1 MSEQVRETVSS
12 VLDSIVENQEARKQ
26 AEAAIADG
34 IAAKRYQDNPNA
46 YVIALGRDYG
56 LQPAHALNMI
66 HIISGKPVL
75 SAGARATFLKQHG
88 YDWRPVVFT
97 DQEVRLRFSYKGE
110 PMQDANGKP
119 LEVGMT
125 IQEAERAHF
134 VQNSRGKSYDPKR
147 HEETKGNYDKFPKN
161 MLMARVISNFHRWFA
176 SEVMGATVYDAG
188 EVSMDAVTE
197 ATEQRVQSRTESAAE
212 SLKERLQ
219 AAAEVVRVAEVA
231 Q

>member
-1 MSEQVRETVSS
+1 MSEQPRETMAS

-66 HIISGKPVL
+66 HIIGGKPVL
-75 SAGARATFLKQHG
+75 SAGARATMLKQHG

-97 DQEVRLRFSYKGE
+97 DQEVRLRFTLRGE
-110 PMQDANGKP
+110 PMLDANGKP

-125 IQEAERAHF
+125 IAEAERAQF
-134 VQNSRGKSYDPKR
+134 VQNSRGSGKV
-147 HEETKGNYDKFPKN
+147 GNYDKFPKN

-188 EVSMDAVTE
+188 EVSMDAVIE
-197 ATEQRVQSRTESAAE
+197 ATEQRVQSKTESAAE
-212 SLKERLQ
+212 ALKERLQ
-219 AAAEVVRVAEVA
+219 SEAEVVRVTEVA

>member
-1 MSEQVRETVSS
+1 MSEQPRETMAS

-66 HIISGKPVL
+66 HIIGGKPVL
-75 SAGARATFLKQHG
+75 SAGARATMLKQHG
-88 YDWRPVVFT
+88 YDWRPVIFT
-97 DQEVRLRFSYKGE
+97 DQEVRLRFTLRGE
-110 PMQDANGKP
+110 PMLDANGKP

-125 IQEAERAHF
+125 IAEAERAQW
-134 VQNSRGKSYDPKR
+134 VQNSRGSGKV
-147 HEETKGNYDKFPKN
+147 GNYDKFPKN

-188 EVSMDAVTE
+188 EVSMDAVIE
-197 ATEQRVQSRTESAAE
+197 ATEQRVQSKTESAAE
-212 SLKERLQ
+212 ALKERLQ
-219 AAAEVVRVAEVA
+219 AAAEVVQVVEVA

>member
-1 MSEQVRETVSS
+1 MAS

-66 HIISGKPVL
+66 HIIGGKPVL
-75 SAGARATFLKQHG
+75 SAGARATMLKQHG
-88 YDWRPVVFT
+88 YDWRPVIFT
-97 DQEVRLRFSYKGE
+97 DQEVRLRFTLRGE
-110 PMQDANGKP
+110 PMLDANGKP

-125 IQEAERAHF
+125 IAEAERAQF
-134 VQNSRGKSYDPKR
+134 VQNSRGSGKV
-147 HEETKGNYDKFPKN
+147 GNYDKFPKN

-176 SEVMGATVYDAG
+176 TEVMGATVYDAG
-188 EVSMDAVTE
+188 EVSMDAVIE
-197 ATEQRVQSRTESAAE
+197 ATEQRVTAKTESAAE
-212 SLKERLQ
+212 ALKERLQ
-219 AAAEVVRVAEVA
+219 AAAEVVQVVEVA

>member
-66 HIISGKPVL
+66 HIIGGKPVL
-75 SAGARATFLKQHG
+75 SAGARSSMLKQHG

-97 DQEVRLRFSYKGE
+97 DQEVRLRFTLNGE
-110 PMQDANGKP
+110 PMLDANGKP

-125 IQEAERAHF
+125 IAEAERAQW
-134 VQNSRGKSYDPKR
+134 VQNSRGSGKV
-147 HEETKGNYDKFPKN
+147 GNYDKFPKN

-188 EVSMDAVTE
+188 EVSMDAVIE
-197 ATEQRVQSRTESAAE
+197 ATEQRVQSKTESAAE
-212 SLKERLQ
+212 ALKERLQ
-219 AAAEVVRVAEVA
+219 AAAEVVQVMEVA